1 MEIKFSPPRLTN
13 ADLRAAA
20 LARRAANANKQ
31 NPSSPAA
38 AKAAPSGSTEPVVP
52 AAPAQPARN
61 VPKSRRNK
69 VASVGVAPERAAPA
83 PTPEPVIEVVDP
95 KPPAP
100 APAPMGAVFAAV
112 GYRLYFIDVNGH
124 FTTKEQSAVALRMNN
139 FACSHG
145 TQQPEETSTMVCASA
160 NINICCWQVDP
171 TSYSQVFEVLSRRHP
186 KLDIEANCN
195 LCAIA
200 LGMDV
205 NPASEDEDDGL
216 PITSALLEGIAAGS
230 GCPAVGTAAAQV
242 AVPHPVRD
250 PIVEVNLPEKKTSPA
265 SETTSVP
272 ELPSSPHIPEPQVET
287 LDASPS
293 WALPIRIPLSP
304 AFALGAEA
312 ETPTQQFYLFSTAAA
327 FAAALRDLAAHDWKP
342 IKTSSR
348 LVTSWFHQYTSPVP
362 RAGDALS
369 ALAVCTPGS
378 WPPVRVPSG
387 VERGGFLEL
396 REGEDGSVML
406 SLG

>member
-1 MEIKFSPPRLTN
+1 MSSTSRPTN
-13 ADLRAAA
+13 AELRAAA

-31 NPSSPAA
+31 IPVLPAA
-38 AKAAPSGSTEPVVP
+38 AKAAPSNPTEPALA
-52 AAPAQPARN
+52 AAPAPPARA

-69 VASVGVAPERAAPA
+69 VASVGAAPERAVPA
-83 PTPEPVIEVVDP
+83 PTPEPITEVPDP
-95 KPPAP
+95 KPSAP

-139 FACSHG
+139 FACPHG
-145 TQQPEETSTMVCASA
+145 TPQPEETSTMVCASA
-160 NINICCWQVDP
+160 NINLCCWQVDSS
-171 TSYSQVFEVLSRRHP
+171 SYSQVLEVLSRRHP
-186 KLDIEANCN
+186 KLDIEAHCN

-216 PITSALLEGIAAGS
+216 PITSALLEGIAAGA

-242 AVPHPVRD
+242 AAPPPTRVS
-250 PIVEVNLPEKKTSPA
+250 IVEVNLPEKQVPTS
-265 SETTSVP
+265 SETASALEP
-272 ELPSSPHIPEPQVET
+272 PSPSPISEPKVET
-287 LDASPS
+287 LDTSPS
-293 WALPIRIPLSP
+293 WALPTRIPLSP

-342 IKTSSR
+342 IKTSSK
-348 LVTSWFHQYTSPVP
+348 LVNSWFHQYTSPVP

-378 WPPVRVPSG
+378 WPPVRVPTG
-387 VERGGFLEL
+387 VEHGGFLEL